1 MDSATQVAGADRHT
15 AGRGTAGR
23 RTVGDSSVGQGSAGQ
38 SSVGKGSVGP
48 STADSTVGVGRQGEA
63 LAGEFLVNQ
72 GWTIVERNWHCR
84 FAELDIIALDPS
96 GEMVFVEVKYRKDT
110 AHGTGVE
117 AVTQT
122 KLRRMRLAA
131 GKWLA
136 EQQRGVDVVRFD
148 IIDVGPAGV
157 REHVV
162 VVA

>member
-1 MDSATQVAGADRHT
+1 MDSATQVAQVGRNVT
-15 AGRGTAGR
+15 GRGSVRQGAVGR
-23 RTVGDSSVGQGSAGQ
+23 GSVGQSA
-38 SSVGKGSVGP
+38 VGP
-48 STADSTVGVGRQGEA
+48 STADSTVGVGRQGEN
-63 LAGEFLVNQ
+63 LAGEYLVNQ
-72 GWTIVERNWHCR
+72 GWRIVERNWHCR
-84 FAELDIIALDPS
+84 FAELDIIALDPA

-148 IIDVGPAGV
+148 VIDVGPAGV

-162 VVA
+162 GVA

>member
-1 MDSATQVAGADRHT
+1 MDSATQVAQVGRNVT
-15 AGRGTAGR
+15 GRGPVRQGA
-23 RTVGDSSVGQGSAGQ
+23 VGQDSVGQ
-38 SSVGKGSVGP
+38 SSVGQNS
-48 STADSTVGVGRQGEA
+48 ADSTVGVGRQGEN
-63 LAGEFLVNQ
+63 LAGEYLVNQ
-72 GWTIVERNWHCR
+72 GWRIVERNWHCR
-84 FAELDIIALDPS
+84 FAELDIIALDPA

-148 IIDVGPAGV
+148 VIDVGPAGV

-162 VVA
+162 GVA

>member
-1 MDSATQVAGADRHT
+1 MDSATQVAQVGRNVT
-15 AGRGTAGR
+15 GRGPVRQGAVGR
-23 RTVGDSSVGQGSAGQ
+23 GSVGQSA
-38 SSVGKGSVGP
+38 VGP
-48 STADSTVGVGRQGEA
+48 STADSTVGVGRQGEN
-63 LAGEFLVNQ
+63 LAGEYLVNQ
-72 GWTIVERNWHCR
+72 GWRIVERNWHCR
-84 FAELDIIALDPS
+84 FAELDIIALDPA

-148 IIDVGPAGV
+148 VIDVGPAGV

-162 VVA
+162 GVA

>member
-1 MDSATQVAGADRHT
+1 MDSATQVAQ
-15 AGRGTAGR
+15 AGRNVTGR
-23 RTVGDSSVGQGSAGQ
+23 GSVRQGSVRQGAVGQDSVGQD
-38 SSVGKGSVGP
+38 SVGQNS
-48 STADSTVGVGRQGEA
+48 ADSTVGVGRQGEN
-63 LAGEFLVNQ
+63 LAGEYLVNQ
-72 GWTIVERNWHCR
+72 GWRIVERNWHCR
-84 FAELDIIALDPS
+84 FAELDIIALDPA

-110 AHGTGVE
+110 VHGTGVE

-148 IIDVGPAGV
+148 VIDVGPAGV

-162 VVA
+162 GVA

>member
-15 AGRGTAGR
+15 AGWGTAR
-23 RTVGDSSVGQGSAGQ
+23 QNAVGHSSVGQNLA
-38 SSVGKGSVGP
+38 GP
-48 STADSTVGVGRQGEA
+48 STADSAVGVGRQGEA

-84 FAELDIIALDPS
+84 FAELDIIALDPA

-148 IIDVGPAGV
+148 VIDVGPAGV

-162 VVA
+162 GVA

>member
-1 MDSATQVAGADRHT
+1 MDSATQVAQ
-15 AGRGTAGR
+15 AGRNVTGR
-23 RTVGDSSVGQGSAGQ
+23 GSVRQGAVGQDSVGQSLVGQ
-38 SSVGKGSVGP
+38 NS
-48 STADSTVGVGRQGEA
+48 ADSTVGVGRQGEN
-63 LAGEFLVNQ
+63 LAGEYLVNQ
-72 GWTIVERNWHCR
+72 GWRIVERNWHCR
-84 FAELDIIALDPS
+84 FAELDIIALDPA

-148 IIDVGPAGV
+148 VIDVGPAGV

-162 VVA
+162 GVA

>member
-1 MDSATQVAGADRHT
+1 MDSATQVAQVGRNVT
-15 AGRGTAGR
+15 GRGSVRQG
-23 RTVGDSSVGQGSAGQ
+23 SVGQS
-38 SSVGKGSVGP
+38 SVGP
-48 STADSTVGVGRQGEA
+48 STADSTVGVGRQGEN
-63 LAGEFLVNQ
+63 LAGEYLVSQ
-72 GWTIVERNWHCR
+72 GWRIVERNWHCR
-84 FAELDIIALDPS
+84 FAELDIIALDPA

-148 IIDVGPAGV
+148 VIDVGPAGV

-162 VVA
+162 GVA

>member
-1 MDSATQVAGADRHT
+1 MDSATQVAQ
-15 AGRGTAGR
+15 AGRNVTGR
-23 RTVGDSSVGQGSAGQ
+23 GSVRRDAVGRGSVGQT
-38 SSVGKGSVGP
+38 SVGP
-48 STADSTVGVGRQGEA
+48 STADSTVGVGRQGEN
-63 LAGEFLVNQ
+63 LAGEYLVNQ
-72 GWTIVERNWHCR
+72 GWRIVERNWHCR
-84 FAELDIIALDPS
+84 FAELDIIALDPA

-131 GKWLA
+131 GKWLT

-162 VVA
+162 GVA

>member
-15 AGRGTAGR
+15 AGRGTTRQNVAGH
-23 RTVGDSSVGQGSAGQ
+23 SSVGQNLAEA
-38 SSVGKGSVGP
+38 

-84 FAELDIIALDPS
+84 FAELDIIALDPA

-162 VVA
+162 GVA

>member
-1 MDSATQVAGADRHT
+1 MDSATQVAQVGRNVT
-15 AGRGTAGR
+15 GRGSVRQGAVGR
-23 RTVGDSSVGQGSAGQ
+23 GSVGQ
-38 SSVGKGSVGP
+38 SSVGQNS
-48 STADSTVGVGRQGEA
+48 ADSTVGVGRQGEN
-63 LAGEFLVNQ
+63 LAGEYLVNQ
-72 GWTIVERNWHCR
+72 GWRIVERNWHCR
-84 FAELDIIALDPS
+84 FAELDIIALDPA

-148 IIDVGPAGV
+148 VIDVGPAGV

-162 VVA
+162 GVA

>member
-1 MDSATQVAGADRHT
+1 MDSATQVAQVGRNVT
-15 AGRGTAGR
+15 GRGPVRQGA
-23 RTVGDSSVGQGSAGQ
+23 VGQDSVGQ
-38 SSVGKGSVGP
+38 SSVGQDSVGQ
-48 STADSTVGVGRQGEA
+48 SLVGQNSADSTVGVGRQGEN
-63 LAGEFLVNQ
+63 LAGEYLVNQ
-72 GWTIVERNWHCR
+72 GWRIVERNWHCR
-84 FAELDIIALDPS
+84 FAELDIIALDPA

-136 EQQRGVDVVRFD
+136 EQHRGVDVVRFD
-148 IIDVGPAGV
+148 VIDVGPAGV

-162 VVA
+162 GVA

>member
-15 AGRGTAGR
+15 AGRG
-23 RTVGDSSVGQGSAGQ
+23 SVGQNLA
-38 SSVGKGSVGP
+38 GP

-84 FAELDIIALDPS
+84 FAELDIIALDPA
-96 GEMVFVEVKYRKDT
+96 GEMVFVEVKYRRDT

-131 GKWLA
+131 G
-136 EQQRGVDVVRFD
+136 EV
-148 IIDVGPAGV
+148 AG
-157 REHVV
+157 
-162 VVA
+162 

>member
-15 AGRGTAGR
+15 AGRGTARQNVAGH
-23 RTVGDSSVGQGSAGQ
+23 SSVGQNLAE
-38 SSVGKGSVGP
+38 V

-84 FAELDIIALDPS
+84 FAELDIIALDPA
-96 GEMVFVEVKYRKDT
+96 GEMVFVEVKYRKGT

-162 VVA
+162 GVA

>member
-1 MDSATQVAGADRHT
+1 MDSATQVAGTGRHT
-15 AGRGTAGR
+15 AGRGTAGQN
-23 RTVGDSSVGQGSAGQ
+23 VVGQGSAGR
-38 SSVGKGSVGP
+38 SSVGQS
-48 STADSTVGVGRQGEA
+48 SADSTVGVGRQGEA
-63 LAGEFLVNQ
+63 LAGEFLVNH

-84 FAELDIIALDPS
+84 FAELDIIALDPA

-162 VVA
+162 GVA

>member
-1 MDSATQVAGADRHT
+1 MDSATQVAQVGRNVT
-15 AGRGTAGR
+15 GRGSVRQGAVGR
-23 RTVGDSSVGQGSAGQ
+23 GSVGQC
-38 SSVGKGSVGP
+38 SVGP
-48 STADSTVGVGRQGEA
+48 STADSTVGVGRQGEN
-63 LAGEFLVNQ
+63 LAGEYLVNQ
-72 GWTIVERNWHCR
+72 GWRIVERNWHCR
-84 FAELDIIALDPS
+84 FAELDIIALDPA

-148 IIDVGPAGV
+148 VIDVGPAGV

-162 VVA
+162 GVA

>member
-15 AGRGTAGR
+15 AGRGTAGQNA
-23 RTVGDSSVGQGSAGQ
+23 GGHSSGGQNLA
-38 SSVGKGSVGP
+38 GP
-48 STADSTVGVGRQGEA
+48 STAESTVGVGRQGEA

-84 FAELDIIALDPS
+84 FAELDIIALDPA

-162 VVA
+162 GVA

>member
-1 MDSATQVAGADRHT
+1 MDSATQVAQVGRNVT
-15 AGRGTAGR
+15 GRGPVRQGA
-23 RTVGDSSVGQGSAGQ
+23 VGQDSVGQS
-38 SSVGKGSVGP
+38 SVGP
-48 STADSTVGVGRQGEA
+48 STADSTVGVGRQGEN
-63 LAGEFLVNQ
+63 LAGEYLVNQ
-72 GWTIVERNWHCR
+72 GWRIVERNWHCR
-84 FAELDIIALDPS
+84 FAELDIIALDPA

-148 IIDVGPAGV
+148 VIDVGPAGV

-162 VVA
+162 GVA

>member
-1 MDSATQVAGADRHT
+1 MDSATQVAQVGRNVT
-15 AGRGTAGR
+15 GRGSVRHGAVGR
-23 RTVGDSSVGQGSAGQ
+23 GSVGQSA
-38 SSVGKGSVGP
+38 VGP
-48 STADSTVGVGRQGEA
+48 STADSTVGVGRQGEN
-63 LAGEFLVNQ
+63 LAGEYLVNQ
-72 GWTIVERNWHCR
+72 GWRIVERNWHCR
-84 FAELDIIALDPS
+84 FAELDIIALDPA

-148 IIDVGPAGV
+148 VIDVGPAGV

-162 VVA
+162 GVA

>member
-1 MDSATQVAGADRHT
+1 MDSATQVAQVGRNVT
-15 AGRGTAGR
+15 GRGSVRQGAVGR
-23 RTVGDSSVGQGSAGQ
+23 GSVGQSA
-38 SSVGKGSVGP
+38 VGP
-48 STADSTVGVGRQGEA
+48 STVDSTVGVGRQGEN
-63 LAGEFLVNQ
+63 LAGEYLVNQ
-72 GWTIVERNWHCR
+72 GWRIVERNWHCR
-84 FAELDIIALDPS
+84 FAELDIIALDPA

-148 IIDVGPAGV
+148 VIDVGPAGV

-162 VVA
+162 GVA

>member
-1 MDSATQVAGADRHT
+1 MDSATQVAQVGRNVT
-15 AGRGTAGR
+15 GRGSVRQGA
-23 RTVGDSSVGQGSAGQ
+23 VGQDSVGQ
-38 SSVGKGSVGP
+38 SSVGQNS
-48 STADSTVGVGRQGEA
+48 ADSTVGVGRQGEN
-63 LAGEFLVNQ
+63 LAGEYLVNQ
-72 GWTIVERNWHCR
+72 GWRIVERNWHCR
-84 FAELDIIALDPS
+84 FAELDIIALDPA

-148 IIDVGPAGV
+148 VIDVGPAGV

-162 VVA
+162 GVA

>member
-1 MDSATQVAGADRHT
+1 MDSATQVAEADRHT
-15 AGRGTAGR
+15 AGRGTAR
-23 RTVGDSSVGQGSAGQ
+23 QNAVGHSSVGQNLA
-38 SSVGKGSVGP
+38 GP
-48 STADSTVGVGRQGEA
+48 STADSTVGVGRHGEA
-63 LAGEFLVNQ
+63 LAGEYLANK

-84 FAELDIIALDPS
+84 FAELDIIALDPA

-162 VVA
+162 GVA

>member
-1 MDSATQVAGADRHT
+1 MDSATQVAQ
-15 AGRGTAGR
+15 AGRNVTGR
-23 RTVGDSSVGQGSAGQ
+23 GSVRQGAVGQDSVGQ
-38 SSVGKGSVGP
+38 SSP
-48 STADSTVGVGRQGEA
+48 DSTVGVGRHGEA
-63 LAGEFLVNQ
+63 LAGEYLANN

-84 FAELDIIALDPS
+84 FAELDIIALDPA

-110 AHGTGVE
+110 THGTGVE
-117 AVTQT
+117 AVTPT

-148 IIDVGPAGV
+148 VIDVGPAGV

-162 VVA
+162 GVA

>member
-1 MDSATQVAGADRHT
+1 MDSATQVAQ
-15 AGRGTAGR
+15 AGRNMTGR
-23 RTVGDSSVGQGSAGQ
+23 GSVRQGAVGQDSVGQSLVGQ
-38 SSVGKGSVGP
+38 NS
-48 STADSTVGVGRQGEA
+48 ADSTVGVGRQGEN
-63 LAGEFLVNQ
+63 LAGEYLVNQ
-72 GWTIVERNWHCR
+72 GWRIVERNWHCR
-84 FAELDIIALDPS
+84 FAELDIIALDPA

-148 IIDVGPAGV
+148 VIDVGPAGV

-162 VVA
+162 GVA

>member
-1 MDSATQVAGADRHT
+1 MDSATQVAQVGRNVT
-15 AGRGTAGR
+15 GRGSVRQGAVGR
-23 RTVGDSSVGQGSAGQ
+23 GSVGQC
-38 SSVGKGSVGP
+38 SVGP
-48 STADSTVGVGRQGEA
+48 STADSTVGVGRQGEN
-63 LAGEFLVNQ
+63 LAGEYLVNQ
-72 GWTIVERNWHCR
+72 GWRIVERNWHCR
-84 FAELDIIALDPS
+84 FAELDIIALDPA
-96 GEMVFVEVKYRKDT
+96 GEMVFVEVKYRRDT

-148 IIDVGPAGV
+148 VIDVGPAGV

-162 VVA
+162 GVA